1 MKAAREYHIGDM
13 LKTKCNN
20 GYAYCII
27 TEYCSYNAVKVF
39 WIVERGYV
47 KNVPVYANWSFS
59 ILDTEFERLS

>member
-39 WIVERGYV
+39 WIVEREIGRAHV
-47 KNVPVYANWSFS
+47 
-59 ILDTEFERLS
+59 